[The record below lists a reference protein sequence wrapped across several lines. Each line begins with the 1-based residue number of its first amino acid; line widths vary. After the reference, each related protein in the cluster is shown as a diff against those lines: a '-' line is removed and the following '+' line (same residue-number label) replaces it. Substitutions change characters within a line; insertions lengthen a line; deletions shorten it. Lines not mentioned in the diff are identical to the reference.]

1 MPERRLRGT
10 HMGSS
15 TMQPEVTRIFPSPRT
30 RTCHLA
36 QPGGPGAKIQS
47 WATNSET
54 AWCPTRSEGIGG
66 GLPGFWFREGAG
78 EREDGIRAGGAD
90 GAKRSRYFPAL
101 KCSCSVVLPFP
112 PLDGGKPT
120 PFVG

>member
-54 AWCPTRSEGIGG
+54 AWCPTRSEGM
-66 GLPGFWFREGAG
+66 EGASQASG
-78 EREDGIRAGGAD
+78 LGREPERGKMESGQGART
-90 GAKRSRYFPAL
+90 GQSAL
-101 KCSCSVVLPFP
+101 GTFQL
-112 PLDGGKPT
+112 
-120 PFVG
+120 